1 MKGTIKKRIGKTVLA
16 GVLLVSGALGVACK
30 SDVPDGETTVYMPD
44 GAPALALAKLMHEDK
59 LNDGVSY
66 YVVDAKAIASKVS
79 YKDLEKNA
87 DLCVLP
93 VSAASKL
100 LGNGENYKMLGLVTQ
115 GNLFLLSKTET
126 VEYTAQNLNGLLGKT
141 VVVAQMNEVP
151 GLTLKATLT
160 ANGIAW
166 QELKEGVEA
175 SADKVNLTVSA
186 AEYDVELVAE
196 PAVSKRLAASAAWRV
211 VGDLQK
217 LYGAELG
224 GNYGF
229 PQAALVVKASLLET
243 HENWVK
249 EFVEEVASGSE
260 WLAGANASEVY
271 EAVVSHFEDKG
282 KAPVFSAETLGADTL
297 ARCGVRFTY
306 ASACK
311 NVVNSYLQGLI
322 GVNASAAKVP
332 ADAFYWEEE

>member
-1 MKGTIKKRIGKTVLA
+1 MKGTMKNRISKIILA
-16 GVLLVSGALGVACK
+16 SVLLASGVLGVACK
-30 SDVPDGETTVYMPD
+30 SDAPDGETIVYMPD

-59 LNDGVSY
+59 EDDGVSY
-66 YVVDAKAIASKVS
+66 YVVDAKTIASKVNN
-79 YKDLEKNA
+79 KDADKNA

-126 VEYTAQNLNGLLGKT
+126 AEYTAQNLDGLVGKT

-160 ANGIAW
+160 ARGIAW
-166 QELKEGVEA
+166 QELTDGVSA

-186 AEYDVELVAE
+186 AEFDVELVAE
-196 PAVSKRLAASAAWRV
+196 PAVSKRLAASAAWKV

-224 GNYGF
+224 GDYGF
-229 PQAALVVKASLLET
+229 PQAALVVKNSLLEA
-243 HENWVK
+243 HGDWVK
-249 EFVEEVASGSE
+249 EFVGEVASGNE
-260 WLAGANASEVY
+260 WLLSTDANTVY

-282 KAPVFSAETLGADTL
+282 KAPVFSAQTLGADTL
-297 ARCGVRFTY
+297 ARCGVRFSY
-306 ASACK
+306 ASSCK
-311 NVVNSYLQGLI
+311 NVVHSYLTELI
-322 GVNASAAKVP
+322 GVNASAAKLP
-332 ADAFYWEEE
+332 ADAFYWTE